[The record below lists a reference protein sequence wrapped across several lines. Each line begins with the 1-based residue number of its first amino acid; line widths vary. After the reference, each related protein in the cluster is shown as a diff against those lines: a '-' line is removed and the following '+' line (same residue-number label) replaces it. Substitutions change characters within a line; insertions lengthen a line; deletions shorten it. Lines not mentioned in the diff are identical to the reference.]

1 MSGDGPSK
9 GVNGAW
15 HPGEGSGCRVLSTAV
30 TGIGGRQIVARQGK
44 NWGMEMATQTTVR
57 LVDDLDGSA
66 ATETI
71 KFGVDGKAFEIDLNA
86 DNAARLRGALEEF
99 RKAARVVTRR
109 AGRAELHSVP
119 NTGSSGRKRA
129 PRGAAKDKRAW
140 LAANGHDVAGKR
152 GRFTAEQEA
161 AWAAHQAGAG
171 APQEGT
177 TVTARKRGG
186 TERKETVEA
195 PQEPQEAEE
204 SPDAAAPAG
213 KRTRVT
219 ALSGAQVSVLK
230 EFTSLVIESGAS
242 WALLEGAPADVISAV
257 EAVRANTVFE
267 NVGDKRA
274 LAFVLKKVY
283 GGKGVKVLEPA
294 A

>member
-1 MSGDGPSK
+1 
-9 GVNGAW
+9 
-15 HPGEGSGCRVLSTAV
+15 
-30 TGIGGRQIVARQGK
+30 
-44 NWGMEMATQTTVR
+44 MEMATQTTVR

-171 APQEGT
+171 APQEGA

-186 TERKETVEA
+186 TEREETVEA
-195 PQEPQEAEE
+195 PQEAQ
-204 SPDAAAPAG
+204 DADG
-213 KRTRVT
+213 VRTRVT
-219 ALSGAQVSVLK
+219 GMTGPQVGTLA
-230 EFTSLVIESGAS
+230 ELLPDLVIESGAS
-242 WALLEGAPADVISAV
+242 WALLDGDPQALV
-257 EAVRANTVFE
+257 EAVNARREAGVERGQN
-267 NVGDKRA
+267 NA
-274 LAFVLKKVY
+274 LASVVRKLAKADPKH
-283 GGKGVKVLEPA
+283 VKVLDA
-294 A
+294 AA